1 MKNFIKLVPE
11 YLGKS
16 LFDIVSPL
24 FQAWRE
30 IQEAELN
37 EEMREILTKY
47 HEKYLKFSLKV
58 FCDLILFI
66 MSTNL
71 ILVTLFMG
79 RNNPHNGIAQL
90 AILSII
96 LVSWGIKWL
105 TITYEIAH
113 KHIFPVFIL
122 FFGFILIFENT
133 LFKEFKIYEIWPIFD
148 FFWTLICITM
158 VKNIE

>member
-71 ILVTLFMG
+71 ILVTLFIG

-96 LVSWGIKWL
+96 LISWGIKWR